1 MKRIIAVAAAALPV
15 LAAHAAPPAAGAT
28 KLAMDVELGLWEVT
42 SAGGM
47 SGDSPVPASVMA
59 RLPPEQLAKIQAA
72 MARQNQPQKYKQ
84 CMTPEKLNKGFVR
97 REHGGDDSGCKMNV
111 TTNNSTEFAATQVC
125 TGQKDDTDY
134 TANIHFNLSGRHTAH
149 GTVDVT
155 LKQADGRT
163 TVIHRTIDAQWLGS
177 DCGTITDIQAEK

>member
-1 MKRIIAVAAAALPV
+1 MKRIIIAVATALPV
-15 LAAHAAPPAAGAT
+15 LAAQAAPPAAGTT

-47 SGDSPVPASVMA
+47 SGASPIPASVMA
-59 RLPPEQLAKIQAA
+59 QLPPDQLAKVQAA
-72 MARQNQPQKYKQ
+72 MAKQNQAQKYKQ

-97 REHGGDDSGCKMNV
+97 REHGGDDSNCQMNV
-111 TTNNSTEFAATQVC
+111 KTNTSTEFAATQVC
-125 TGQKDDTDY
+125 TAQKDNMDY